1 MNQRLTTLACAL
13 VASTI
18 ALAVSACGSTQSGTA
33 GASPAPTVTV
43 AGDNLLT
50 EVKRRG
56 RLVVSTDA
64 DYAPQ
69 SFRNADGSWTGFD
82 VDVAREIARR
92 LGVTADF
99 QNTDFGVIT
108 AGGWQGR
115 WDVNVDSMAI
125 TPDRS
130 KKLWFTRPYYYTPAS
145 FAVLNGSSDTTLGD
159 LTGKRIGVGKAT
171 TYQDYLDGKLPLA
184 LVSPPHGAIAVLFG
198 TDALALQDLARGGS
212 PHVDAVLTA
221 LPTIRASV
229 AAGMPLR
236 VIGGPVFY
244 DASAIA
250 IDRSSPVDSS
260 PLLWAVDAIVA
271 DMHRD
276 GTLRRLSMK
285 YYALDLTRHL

>member
-1 MNQRLTTLACAL
+1 MT
-13 VASTI
+13 ST
-18 ALAVSACGSTQSGTA
+18 
-33 GASPAPTVTV
+33 
-43 AGDNLLT
+43 GDNLLA
-50 EVKRRG
+50 EVKHRG

-69 SFRNADGSWTGFD
+69 SFRNPDGTWKGFD

-92 LGVTADF
+92 LGVSPDF

-145 FAVLNGSSDTTLGD
+145 FAVYEGSNATTLAN
-159 LTGKRIGVGKAT
+159 LEGKRIGVGKAT
-171 TYQDYLDGKLPLA
+171 TYQDYLSGKLPLA
-184 LVSPPHGAIAVLFG
+184 LVPPPHGAAPVLYS
-198 TDALALQDLARGGS
+198 TDAVALQDLASGS
-212 PHVDAVLTA
+212 RSHLDAVLTA
-221 LPTIRASV
+221 LPTIRASI

-250 IDRSSPVDSS
+250 FDRSSPEDPS

-285 YYALDLTRHL
+285 YYGLDLTRHL